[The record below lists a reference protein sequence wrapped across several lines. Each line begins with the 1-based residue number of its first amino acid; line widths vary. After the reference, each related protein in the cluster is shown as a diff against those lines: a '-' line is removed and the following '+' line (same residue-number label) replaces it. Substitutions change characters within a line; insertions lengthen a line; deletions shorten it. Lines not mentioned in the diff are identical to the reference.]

1 MPFAADWGAQG
12 AAPGETWKMNQRMG
26 LSALTVGGLAAVML
40 AGGCSKEEKRER
52 RLPTDPQA
60 QQEQRPTPVPSTVEI
75 NPRLLRR
82 FKPARAVIES
92 EQNEL
97 TKPKVELGRQ
107 LFHDPRLGGHNQRAC
122 NDCHQLTEYGVDGK
136 KVPAG
141 GKRNVPTVYNTAGHF
156 EFSDGKAKTI
166 EEQAQQALLSPSQTG
181 AASNN
186 EVVDVLSEIP
196 EYVSAFKAAFPSDD
210 HPLSF
215 ENVARAIGAFERQ
228 LTTRGRWD
236 AFLEG
241 DPSALQSEEAEGLKL
256 FLNLGCAVC
265 HTGEDLGGTMYEKLG
280 AVERWP
286 NQQDQGRYETTK
298 KDADRMIFK
307 VPTLRNVV
315 ETGPYFHDGATDEL
329 ATAVTLMAK
338 HQIGMKLESGEV
350 SAIVAWLKSLTG
362 QPTGAQTA
370 TPSLPSGG
378 ARTAAK
384 DSPAP

>member
-1 MPFAADWGAQG
+1 
-12 AAPGETWKMNQRMG
+12 MNQRMARSG
-26 LSALTVGGLAAVML
+26 LTVGIVSLAAIVMTT
-40 AGGCSKEEKRER
+40 GCTKEEKPARKR
-52 RLPTDPQA
+52 RLPTDTEA
-60 QQEQRPTPVPSTVEI
+60 QQEARPSAAVEI

-92 EQNEL
+92 EQNPL
-97 TKPKVELGRQ
+97 TKPKLELGRQ
-107 LFHDPRLGGHNQRAC
+107 LFHDPRLSGRNQHAC
-122 NDCHQLTEYGVDGK
+122 SECHQLTEYGVDGK
-136 KVPAG
+136 KAPPG
-141 GKRNVPTVYNTAGHF
+141 GSRNTPTVYNTAGHF

-166 EEQAQQALLSPSQTG
+166 EEQAREALLSPRQTG
-181 AASNN
+181 AAS
-186 EVVDVLSEIP
+186 EAAVVEAISEIP

-210 HPLSF
+210 QPVSF
-215 ENVARAIGAFERQ
+215 ENVGRAIGAFERQ

-241 DPSALQSEEAEGLKL
+241 DPSALQPEQAEGLKL

-315 ETGPYFHDGATDEL
+315 ETGPYFHDGSTDDL
-329 ATAVTLMAK
+329 ATAVTMMAK
-338 HQIGMKLESGEV
+338 HQIGMKLEAAEV
-350 SAIVAWLKSLTG
+350 AAIVAWLKSLTG
-362 QPTGAQTA
+362 EPTSAQTA
-370 TPSLPSGG
+370 TPNLPSGT

-384 DSPAP
+384 DPPAPQ

>member
-1 MPFAADWGAQG
+1 
-12 AAPGETWKMNQRMG
+12 MNQRMA
-26 LSALTVGGLAAVML
+26 LSGLAVGMVSLAALVMTT
-40 AGGCSKEEKRER
+40 GCTKEEAPARKR
-52 RLPTDPQA
+52 RLPTDPEAQA
-60 QQEQRPTPVPSTVEI
+60 QQEKRPTASVEI

-92 EQNEL
+92 EQNPL

-107 LFHDPRLGGHNQRAC
+107 LFHDPRLSGRNQHAC
-122 NDCHQLTEYGVDGK
+122 NECHQLTEYGVDGK
-136 KVPAG
+136 KTPPG
-141 GKRNVPTVYNTAGHF
+141 GKRNAPTVYNTAGHF

-166 EEQAQQALLSPSQTG
+166 EEQALQALLSPLQTG
-181 AASNN
+181 AASDAA
-186 EVVDVLSEIP
+186 VVETINEIP
-196 EYVSAFKAAFPSDD
+196 EYVNAFKAAFPGDE
-210 HPLSF
+210 PAVSF
-215 ENVARAIGAFERQ
+215 ENVGRAIGAFERQ

-241 DPSALQSEEAEGLKL
+241 DPSSLQAEEAEGLKL

-315 ETGPYFHDGATDEL
+315 ETAPYFHDGATDDL
-329 ATAVTLMAK
+329 ATAVTMMAR
-338 HQIGMKLESGEV
+338 HQIGMKLEGAEV
-350 SAIVAWLKSLTG
+350 STIVAWLKSLTG
-362 QPTGAQTA
+362 QPTTAQTA
-370 TPSLPSGG
+370 TPSLPASS

-384 DSPAP
+384 DSPTP

>member
-1 MPFAADWGAQG
+1 
-12 AAPGETWKMNQRMG
+12 MNRRIA
-26 LSALTVGGLAAVML
+26 LSGLAVGMLSLAAIVMTT
-40 AGGCSKEEKRER
+40 GCSKDEKPARKR
-52 RLPTDPQA
+52 RLPTDTESQQA
-60 QQEQRPTPVPSTVEI
+60 ARPNASVEI

-92 EQNEL
+92 EQNPL
-97 TKPKVELGRQ
+97 TKPKLELGRQ
-107 LFHDPRLGGHNQRAC
+107 LFHDPRLSERNQHAC

-136 KVPAG
+136 KVPPG
-141 GKRNVPTVYNTAGHF
+141 GKRNAPTVYNSAGNF

-166 EEQAQQALLSPSQTG
+166 EEQALQALLSPLQTG
-181 AASNN
+181 AASDAA
-186 EVVDVLSEIP
+186 VVETINEIP
-196 EYVSAFKAAFPSDD
+196 EYVNAFRAAFPGDE
-210 HPLSF
+210 PAVSF
-215 ENVARAIGAFERQ
+215 ENVGRAIGAFERQ

-315 ETGPYFHDGATDEL
+315 ETAPYFHDGSTDDL
-329 ATAVTLMAK
+329 ATAVTMMAK
-338 HQIGMKLESGEV
+338 HQIGMKLEAAEV
-350 SAIVAWLKSLTG
+350 ATIVAWLKSLTG
-362 QPTGAQTA
+362 QPTSAQTA
-370 TPSLPSGG
+370 TPSLPSGS

-384 DSPAP
+384 DNPAP